1 MSYARETSLAN
12 RSFTPALQTPWAGPL
27 GIGWTTAFLTS
38 AAQILSP
45 VSVRKFFHDLA
56 RKDRMLFRF
65 GWALV
70 FAVPVFA
77 ALGLITH
84 AATLNASPWIKPIKF
99 AISFAS
105 FAWTV
110 SVFLIAVRI
119 PAWQRRL
126 ARRTIVASVT
136 VEMLCLAAQAWRNAG
151 AHPTAFADFVIQQ
164 GTTVMVCV
172 NTLITI
178 WLLVVF
184 SSNRVRIKLNDYA
197 QITAIRL
204 SIWSTIAGDLRIAHF
219 IALHAIQIVPLFA
232 FILADMT
239 PKPSLRQRNSAV
251 YAVAALV
258 ALVVGA
264 TFVQAALGHPLLAI
278 GR

>member
-1 MSYARETSLAN
+1 
-12 RSFTPALQTPWAGPL
+12 
-27 GIGWTTAFLTS
+27 
-38 AAQILSP
+38 
-45 VSVRKFFHDLA
+45 
-56 RKDRMLFRF
+56 
-65 GWALV
+65 
-70 FAVPVFA
+70 VFA

-184 SSNRVRIKLNDYA
+184 CSNRVRIKLNDYA

-204 SIWSTIAGDLRIAHF
+204 SIWIFLLGNAIGGYMLGRGSHTVGASDSGPGLPFVNWSTIAGDLRIAHF